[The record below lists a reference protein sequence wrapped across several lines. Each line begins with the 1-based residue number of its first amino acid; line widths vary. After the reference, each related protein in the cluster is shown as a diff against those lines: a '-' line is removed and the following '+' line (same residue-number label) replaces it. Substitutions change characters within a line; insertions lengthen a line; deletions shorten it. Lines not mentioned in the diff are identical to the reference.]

1 MPAILE
7 RALQSVGEAIG
18 TLASVAGL
26 VLLIGVVSHAL
37 AWVLTRRRTASW
49 VWSYWNGLGAAVLL
63 AGLAATGY
71 AWMVLGLQTNAGSG
85 LAGVGL
91 LLLSAGLWM
100 LIPV

>member
-1 MPAILE
+1 MPAMLE

-18 TLASVAGL
+18 TLAYLAGL
-26 VLLIGVVSHAL
+26 VLLIGVVSHGL

-63 AGLAATGY
+63 AGLAVTGY
-71 AWMVLGLQTNAGSG
+71 AWMVLGLQTSAGSVV
-85 LAGVGL
+85 AGIGL

>member
-1 MPAILE
+1 MPAMLE
-7 RALQSVGEAIG
+7 RTLQSVGEAVG
-18 TLASVAGL
+18 TLAYIAGL

-37 AWVLTRRRTASW
+37 AWVLTRRRTARW
-49 VWSYWNGLGAAVLL
+49 VWNYWNGLGAAVFL
-63 AGLAATGY
+63 AGLTATGY
-71 AWMVLGLQTNAGSG
+71 AWMVLGLQTNVGSV